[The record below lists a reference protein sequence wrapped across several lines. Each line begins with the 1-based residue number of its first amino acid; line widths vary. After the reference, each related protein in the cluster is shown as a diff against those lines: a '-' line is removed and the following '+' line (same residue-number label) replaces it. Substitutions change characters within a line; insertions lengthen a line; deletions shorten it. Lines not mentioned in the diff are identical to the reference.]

1 MGYITKNYLKTQFN
15 NFADRIASIFARKT
29 DVPTK
34 TSQLQNDSG
43 FKTTDSNTTYA
54 LSKSGSTITLTGSDG
69 SKSSVTDSD
78 TNTTYG
84 NMKAATASAAG
95 KAGLVPAPAAGA
107 QSKFLRGDGTWQP
120 APAAVTPTNNLLAT
134 TPGKPLDAVQG
145 KVLNDKIEDVNSSL
159 KGFEPILD
167 ETGKITGYKTQAG
180 ADTVF
185 PFSDGVDFQKA
196 SIIKQATNTSNS
208 LGNLSMTLKTTT
220 KHTIITS
227 VKGGNGMSS
236 IANDSIICS
245 DNEAIIN
252 NMVYN
257 PKLNGFNSQ
266 SHHFVWLVE
275 AKIGST
281 IEVIIPKNEYASTIE
296 TYAIA
301 I

>member
-15 NFADRIASIFARKT
+15 NFADRIAAIFARKT

-120 APAAVTPTNNLLAT
+120 APASVTPTNNLLAT

-145 KVLNDKIEDVNSSL
+145 KILNDKIENVSSGLGGNNLIYNESEDTYYIQHGADAALKKLGSSTLKKKIVLGHTRFTGSTTVNIAKQLENYKDLTVDNFYVNSINSNTT
-159 KGFEPILD
+159 GFYF
-167 ETGKITGYKTQAG
+167 GYSG
-180 ADTVF
+180 MG
-185 PFSDGVDFQKA
+185 FS
-196 SIIKQATNTSNS
+196 
-208 LGNLSMTLKTTT
+208 
-220 KHTIITS
+220 
-227 VKGGNGMSS
+227 
-236 IANDSIICS
+236 
-245 DNEAIIN
+245 
-252 NMVYN
+252 YN
-257 PKLNGFNSQ
+257 PVTGILTVKAPNVMYEMS
-266 SHHFVWLVE
+266 VVAVYVE
-275 AKIGST
+275 
-281 IEVIIPKNEYASTIE
+281 
-296 TYAIA
+296 
-301 I
+301 